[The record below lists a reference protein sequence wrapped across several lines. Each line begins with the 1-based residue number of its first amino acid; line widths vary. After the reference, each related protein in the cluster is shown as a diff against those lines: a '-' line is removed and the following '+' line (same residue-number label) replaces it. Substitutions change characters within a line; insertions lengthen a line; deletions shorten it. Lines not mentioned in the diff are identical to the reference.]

1 MESLKTITD
10 VCRAF
15 GITGEPTDYQV
26 FTSGHINS
34 TFRIAFEENGQTQK
48 YLVQN
53 INTLVFKDPD
63 ALMENI
69 VRVTHYLRKRIRE
82 QGGDP
87 ERETL
92 HFLKTTDG
100 QLCLHRGERCWRVY
114 RFIDHS
120 FTYELLTDAAPFR
133 SAGERFGH
141 FQRLL
146 ADYPIESLYETIP
159 DFHHT
164 PKRVA
169 ALEAAAAAD
178 VVGRAHSVQ
187 KELSFALA
195 RKDDAE
201 VALRLLN
208 EGKVPLRVTH
218 NDTKLSNILF
228 DETTKEGICVIDLD
242 TIMPGLSLYDF
253 GDAIRFGAATAK
265 EDERDLSLVSVSP
278 ELFRAYTAG
287 FLSACVSALTEAEID
302 HLAFSAKLMTYEC
315 GVRFLT
321 DYLCGDT
328 YFKIDAPDHNLVRAR
343 NQFKLVAEMERMM
356 PELEQIVKEE
366 AAKALRGEETGDR

>member
-15 GITGEPTDYQV
+15 GIEGEPEDYRT

-34 TFRIAFEENGQTQK
+34 TFLVTFEQDGQIRK
-48 YLVQN
+48 YLVQS
-53 INTLVFKDPD
+53 INTVVFKDPD

-100 QLCLHRGERCWRVY
+100 GLCLHRGERCWRVY

-120 FTYELLTDAAPFR
+120 FTYDLSNDAESFR

-146 ADYPIESLYETIP
+146 AEYPIESLYETIP
-159 DFHHT
+159 DFHNT

-169 ALEAAAAAD
+169 ALEAAAEAD
-178 VVGRAHSVQ
+178 AVGRTHTVQ
-187 KELSFALA
+187 NELSFALA
-195 RKDDAE
+195 RKGDAAI
-201 VALRLLN
+201 ALRLLA
-208 EGKVPLRVTH
+208 EGKMPLRVTH
-218 NDTKLSNILF
+218 NDTKLNNILF
-228 DETTKEGICVIDLD
+228 DEETKQGICVIDLD

-253 GDAIRFGAATAK
+253 GDAIRSGASTAL

-278 ELFRAYTAG
+278 EMFRAYTAG
-287 FLSACVSALTEAEID
+287 FLSACVNALTETEID

-328 YFKIDAPDHNLVRAR
+328 YFKIDTPDHNLVRAR
-343 NQFKLVAEMERMM
+343 NQFRLVAEMERMM
-356 PELEQIVKEE
+356 PELEQIVREE
-366 AAKALRGEETGDR
+366 AEKARQKEA

>member
-53 INTLVFKDPD
+53 VNTLVFKDPD

-100 QLCLHRGERCWRVY
+100 KLCLHRGERCWRVY

-187 KELSFALA
+187 NELSFALE
-195 RKDDAE
+195 RKGDAE
-201 VALRLLN
+201 VALRLLK

-228 DETTKEGICVIDLD
+228 DETTKQGICVIDLD

-287 FLSACVSALTEAEID
+287 FLSACVNALTEAEID

-328 YFKIDAPDHNLVRAR
+328 YFKIAAPDHNLVRAR

-366 AAKALRGEETGDR
+366 AAKALRGQGTGDR

>member
-1 MESLKTITD
+1 MESLKRITD

-15 GITGEPTDYQV
+15 GIEGEPIDYKT

-34 TFRIAFEENGQTQK
+34 TFLIAFDLDGRTQK

-53 INTLVFKDPD
+53 INTTVFKDPD
-63 ALMENI
+63 ALMENV
-69 VRVTHYLRKRIRE
+69 VRVTHYLRKQIRAR
-82 QGGDP
+82 GGDP

-100 QLCLHRGERCWRVY
+100 GLCLHEGEHCWRVY
-114 RFIDHS
+114 RFIDNS
-120 FTYELLTDAAPFR
+120 FTYDLTNDVVSFR

-146 ADYPIESLYETIP
+146 AEYPIESLYETIP
-159 DFHHT
+159 DFHNT

-169 ALEAAAAAD
+169 TLEDAAKAD
-178 VVGRAHSVQ
+178 AVGRAHTVQ
-187 KELSFALA
+187 PELAFALA
-195 RKDDAE
+195 RKNDAE
-201 VALRLLN
+201 VALRLLQ

-218 NDTKLSNILF
+218 NDTKLNNILF
-228 DETTKEGICVIDLD
+228 DETTKRGICVIDLD

-253 GDAIRFGAATAK
+253 GDAIRFGAATAL
-265 EDERDLSLVSVSP
+265 EDERDLSKVSVSP
-278 ELFRAYTAG
+278 EMFRAYTEG
-287 FLSACVSALTEAEID
+287 FLSACVSALTPDEID
-302 HLAFSAKLMTYEC
+302 YLAFSAKLMTYEC

-321 DYLCGDT
+321 DYLCGDV
-328 YFKIDAPDHNLVRAR
+328 YFKIDTPDHNLVRAR

-356 PELEQIVKEE
+356 PELEAIVREE
-366 AAKALRGEETGDR
+366 AEKAKCKIQN